1 MKKRSNEEKDKDT
14 ELWQRWNQ
22 EDDEEAL
29 KKLVNE
35 QLDPLIQSR
44 VNKWAGGLPR
54 PALEMKAKKHA
65 YDAIQTYD
73 PDRKAALGTHVTNRL
88 QKLSRDVY
96 NHQEAVRIPEYK
108 QTKKNAYRE
117 AFEQLKGRLGRE
129 PTNDELAD
137 ELGWSKSRVNDVQEL
152 MQDELVESE
161 DVGAGMFEQQ
171 DVYGSGTDDEIIEY
185 IYHDLSPQE
194 KLIFEHSTGYS
205 GKEILSNPEL
215 RDKLGLT
222 QGQLS
227 YRKSKLVDKVKKK
240 RDELERYNK

>member
-1 MKKRSNEEKDKDT
+1 MDKRADDRKDRDL
-14 ELWQRWNQ
+14 ELWHKYQE
-22 EDDEEAL
+22 EDDDEAL
-29 KKLVNE
+29 RTLIND

-44 VNKWAGGLPR
+44 VNKWSGGLPR
-54 PALEMKAKKHA
+54 PALELKAKQHA
-65 YDAIQTYD
+65 YDAIENYD
-73 PDRKAALGTHVTNRL
+73 PDRGAALSTHVTNRL

-108 QTKKNAYRE
+108 QTKKNAYKK
-117 AFEQLKGRLGRE
+117 AFEQLKGELGRD

-137 ELGWSKSRVNDVQEL
+137 ELGWSKARVNEVQAL

-161 DVGAGMFEQQ
+161 DVGAGMFEQN
-171 DVYGSGTDDEIIEY
+171 DVYGSGNDDEIVEY
-185 IYHDLSPQE
+185 IYHDLSPEE

-215 RDKLGLT
+215 REKLDLT

-227 YRKSKLVDKVKKK
+227 YRKSKLVNKIKRK